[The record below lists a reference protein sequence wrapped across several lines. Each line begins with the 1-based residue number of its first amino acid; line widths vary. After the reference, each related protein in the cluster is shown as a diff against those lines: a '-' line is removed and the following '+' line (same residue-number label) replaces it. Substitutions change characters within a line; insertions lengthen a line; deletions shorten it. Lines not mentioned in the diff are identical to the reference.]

1 MQLRLAE
8 CALKS
13 RVSNVLK
20 GKLQRELKLARSA
33 AASRALI
40 DRRCNL
46 PETQGVRQIGKG
58 RSVLRAVEHVVELSS
73 PLQLQSLRDGK
84 RPRER
89 RIHLPQVRGAEN
101 VSPGIAPCS
110 VGGNSEGGRVEPLDG
125 RLAAWRCKRN
135 AWDEV
140 RAFRAGTD

>member
-20 GKLQRELKLARSA
+20 GKLQRELKLARRA

-58 RSVLRAVEHVVELSS
+58 RSAPETLFPSGSAPLERSTITFTGSPDRAMAT
-73 PLQLQSLRDGK
+73 PLISQPPST
-84 RPRER
+84 RPLNG
-89 RIHLPQVRGAEN
+89 HL
-101 VSPGIAPCS
+101 
-110 VGGNSEGGRVEPLDG
+110 
-125 RLAAWRCKRN
+125 
-135 AWDEV
+135 
-140 RAFRAGTD
+140 